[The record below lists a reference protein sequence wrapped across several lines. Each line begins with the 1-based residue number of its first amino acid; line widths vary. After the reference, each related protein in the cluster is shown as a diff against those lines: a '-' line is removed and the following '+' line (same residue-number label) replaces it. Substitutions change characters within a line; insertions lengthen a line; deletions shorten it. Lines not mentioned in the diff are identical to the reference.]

1 MEIKYLQV
9 LVMDNG
15 EILCNGKTVGWVKD
29 LGKYLISEQEVAED
43 GR

>member
-15 EILCNGKTVGWVKD
+15 EILCNGKTIGWEKD
-29 LGKYLISEQEVAED
+29 LGKYLFNETIIKK
-43 GR
+43 